1 MHGKT
6 QKKEKTRKSKRLKGP
21 ESGMV
26 RHSMKRKN
34 RMKINRE
41 AEQRKKTSKRT
52 HTHTE
57 RERERERERKKKGL
71 TRRFRAAMQLTKM
84 CSIEKQLSVSNLKL
98 SFERRVPTIN
108 DVATYNIYR
117 RKTFFSKSNFFK
129 RHNLLEPRAVLI
141 FIEGS
146 ECWI

>member
-6 QKKEKTRKSKRLKGP
+6 QKKDKTRKNKRLKGP
-21 ESGMV
+21 ESG
-26 RHSMKRKN
+26 SMKRKN

-41 AEQRKKTSKRT
+41 AEQRKKTNKRT
-52 HTHTE
+52 HS
-57 RERERERERKKKGL
+57 ERERKKRL
-71 TRRFRAAMQLTKM
+71 MRRFRAAMQLTKM

-108 DVATYNIYR
+108 DVATYNINR
-117 RKTFFSKSNFFK
+117 RKTFFSKSEFFK

>member
-6 QKKEKTRKSKRLKGP
+6 QKKDKTRKSKRLKGP

-34 RMKINRE
+34 RMKINLK
-41 AEQRKKTSKRT
+41 AEQRKKTNKRT
-52 HTHTE
+52 HS
-57 RERERERERKKKGL
+57 ERERERKKKRL
-71 TRRFRAAMQLTKM
+71 MRRFRAAMQLTKM

-108 DVATYNIYR
+108 DVATYNINR